1 MSAFDLNTEIGAA
14 ADERMRAEMVGWLTT
29 VARDGTPQSS
39 PVAYLWDGETIA
51 VWSEPDAPKVTNL
64 VENHRCSFHLNS
76 DHAGLHVIS
85 IEGTAH
91 LPPDG
96 PAWNEVPSFVEKYA
110 EEFAAVWNLDL
121 DRTAAQFRQQIVITP
136 GRTRIWLGSVQEKP
150 VVGHITTTL

>member
-1 MSAFDLNTEIGAA
+1 MSVFDTSTEAGAA
-14 ADERMRAEMVGWLTT
+14 AGRLLRTELVGWLTT

-51 VWSEPDAPKVTNL
+51 LWSDPDAPKVTNL

-76 DHAGLHVIS
+76 DRHGLAVVS

-96 PAWNEVPSFVEKYA
+96 PRWNTVP
-110 EEFAAVWNLDL
+110 EFAAKYAAVFERVWNLDL
-121 DRTAAQFRQQIVITP
+121 DETADQFSQQIVITP
-136 GRTRIWLGSVQEKP
+136 RRSRAW
-150 VVGHITTTL
+150 